1 MYVCNDNVTFKTN
14 QQLLMVSVE
23 VDSVSES
30 SNIVC
35 VVRNGCFVAAKT
47 LVAVRERAL
56 RMPVFVFKIFDTF
69 NSRKTHTKTRASI

>member
-1 MYVCNDNVTFKTN
+1 MIIESCQMYVCNDNVSFKTN

-35 VVRNGCFVAAKT
+35 VVRNGSFVAAET

-56 RMPVFVFKIFDTF
+56 RMPVFDTF
-69 NSRKTHTKTRASI
+69 NSWKIKMKTP